1 MTPTCW
7 SAYFLVVS
15 CMCLLK
21 FGLWSIKTPGSLRQH
36 SQSVPPRFPWP
47 SPLLWCHRKV
57 RLLWFMVSWPGS
69 FHGLREVGFLRY
81 HVVASSTSALSADSK
96 FLGVL
101 PAAYSWWS
109 SAYMDRLLFLTGS
122 ERTSRFE
129 KCSRAAAQTMN
140 LEGNPFWRL
149 LLLANCEPKETN
161 ALNTHATWND
171 PCAVPTTTVCCSQL
185 KTPILS

>member
-1 MTPTCW
+1 MTPTC
-7 SAYFLVVS
+7 SPAYFLVVS

-21 FGLWSIKTPGSLRQH
+21 FSLWSIKTPGSLRQH

-47 SPLLWCHRKV
+47 SPLLWCHRK
-57 RLLWFMVSWPGS
+57 
-69 FHGLREVGFLRY
+69 
-81 HVVASSTSALSADSK
+81 
-96 FLGVL
+96 VL

-185 KTPILS
+185 KPPILS